1 MTSAEMCGIYDIIGC
16 TYVPKEK
23 KKKKNPLKSNQIKIN

>member
-1 MTSAEMCGIYDIIGC
+1 MTFAEMCGIYDIIGC

-23 KKKKNPLKSNQIKIN
+23 KTLLNQSKSRLISY